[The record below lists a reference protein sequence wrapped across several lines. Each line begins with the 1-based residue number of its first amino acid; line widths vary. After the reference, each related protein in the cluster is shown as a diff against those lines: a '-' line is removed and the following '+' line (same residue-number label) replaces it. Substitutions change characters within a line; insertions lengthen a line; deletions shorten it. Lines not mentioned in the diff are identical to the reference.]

1 MNCRHFPA
9 ARAPAVRRPVQLTPR
24 EIRKRIWRGQ
34 REARRAHSKAHFR
47 IKVYR
52 CPECRGYHATAR
64 DKA

>member
-1 MNCRHFPA
+1 MRSEQNRTPNPA
-9 ARAPAVRRPVQLTPR
+9 RYCETTG
-24 EIRKRIWRGQ
+24 KRIWRGE

-52 CPECRGYHATAR
+52 CPECQGYHATAR